1 MKFSQMEY
9 KRPKLEEI
17 FVEIEKLTE
26 QFKNAQT
33 GEAQYE
39 ILKEYDSLTSN
50 IQTMSSIS
58 HVRYTINTKDEFYS
72 NEKDFYDEN
81 MPLLQE
87 KTIEFTKALVG
98 TKFKDYLIGKI
109 GEVAFLNAELE
120 IKAFSPEIISLIQEE
135 NALTSKYQ
143 DLYAKATAEFDGKTL
158 PLPMLTPY
166 KESTDREIRKAAFVA
181 EGKFFDDN
189 QKEFDEIFDKL
200 VKNRTEQ
207 AHKMG
212 YKNFVEL
219 GYIRR
224 TRNCYSPANV
234 DTFRTQVISE
244 IVPVVRSIRENQA
257 KRIGLENLTY
267 YDLPLSFKDGS
278 PTPQGTSDEILAAGR
293 KMYEEMMP
301 ETKEFVTALYDN
313 ELFDVLSKEGKAPG
327 GYCTSFPD
335 YNVPFIF
342 SNFNGTSG
350 DVDVLTHEAGH
361 AFNAYRNLKNNELK
375 NFGTAALESMEIA
388 ETHSMAMEFLTT
400 PWHELFFK
408 EQTAKYKLAHAE
420 DSLIFIPYGC
430 AVDHFQEMVY
440 ANPKMTPEER
450 NETWK
455 KIDKMYRPGTD
466 YDNLPFYGRY
476 AGWQRQLHI
485 YLYPFY
491 YIDYCMAQTMA
502 LQFFA
507 NFLKDKDLAYKK
519 YLEFV
524 DLGGFY
530 TFTEI
535 IEKTGFKSPLK
546 DGSIKEIVD
555 TLKIW
560 LEENQI

>member
-1 MKFSQMEY
+1 MKFSEMKYQ
-9 KRPKLEEI
+9 RPNLDDI
-17 FVEIEKLTE
+17 FAVIAKNTDD
-26 QFKNAQT
+26 FKNAKS

-39 ILKEYDSLTSN
+39 VLKAYDKALSNYSTMASLSRT
-50 IQTMSSIS
+50 
-58 HVRYTINTKDEFYS
+58 RYTINTKDEFYTK
-72 NEKDFYDEN
+72 EKTFFDEIG
-81 MPLLQE
+81 PLVQE
-87 KTIEFTKALVG
+87 KAIEFTKVLVASP
-98 TKFKDYLIGKI
+98 FKDYLITKI

-120 IKAFSPEIISLIQEE
+120 LKAFSPEIVELMQEE
-135 NALTSKYQ
+135 NSIASEYQ
-143 DLYAKATAEFDGKTL
+143 ALYASATAEFDGKTL

-166 KESTDREIRKAAFVA
+166 KESTDRELRKTAFIA

-189 QKEFDEIFDKL
+189 RAKFDELFDKL

-212 YKNFVEL
+212 YKNYVEL
-219 GYIRR
+219 AYIRR
-224 TRNCYSPANV
+224 ARNCYDASAVAN
-234 DTFRTQVISE
+234 FRNQVISE
-244 IVPVVRSIRENQA
+244 IVPVVSEIRENQR
-257 KRIGLENLTY
+257 KRIGLDSLTY
-267 YDLPLSFKDGS
+267 YDMPLSFKDGS

-301 ETKEFVTALYDN
+301 ETKEFITALYDN

-327 GYCTSFPD
+327 GYCTSFED

-361 AFNAYRNLKNNELK
+361 AFNAYRNLNNNELK
-375 NFGTAALESMEIA
+375 NFGAASLESMEIA

-400 PWHELFFK
+400 PWHHLFFK
-408 EQTAKYKLAHAE
+408 DQTAKYKLAHAE

-430 AVDHFQEMVY
+430 EVDHFQEMVY
-440 ANPKMTPEER
+440 SNPEMTPEQR
-450 NETWK
+450 NETWEK
-455 KIDKMYRPGTD
+455 LDKMYRPNTD

-507 NFLKDKDLAYKK
+507 EFLKDKDLAYKK

-530 TFTEI
+530 TFVDSIKT
-535 IEKTGFKSPLK
+535 TGFKSPLEV
-546 DGSIKEIVD
+546 GSIKSIVD
-555 TLKIW
+555 TLKVW
-560 LEENQI
+560 LADNQV

>member
-1 MKFSQMEY
+1 MNDFKSA
-9 KRPKLEEI
+9 KSGEE
-17 FVEIEKLTE
+17 
-26 QFKNAQT
+26 
-33 GEAQYE
+33 QYE
-39 ILKEYDSLTSN
+39 VLKEYDKLISKFS
-50 IQTMSSIS
+50 TMGSVS

-72 NEKDFYDEN
+72 KEKDFYDEVS
-81 MPLLQE
+81 PLIQE
-87 KTIEFTKALVG
+87 KTIEFTKVLVASE
-98 TKFKDYLIGKI
+98 FKDFLVSKI

-120 IKAFSPEIISLIQEE
+120 LKSFSPEIVELMQEE
-135 NALTSKYQ
+135 NALTSEYQ
-143 DLYAKATAEFDGKTL
+143 ALYASATAEFDGKTL

-166 KESTDREIRKAAFVA
+166 KESTDREVRKAAFVA

-189 QKEFDEIFDKL
+189 QEKFDELFDKL
-200 VKNRTEQ
+200 VKNRTAQ

-224 TRNCYSPANV
+224 TRNCYSPADVEN
-234 DTFRTQVISE
+234 FRSQVIAE
-244 IVPVVRSIRENQA
+244 IVPVVAEIRENQA
-257 KRIGLENLTY
+257 KRIGLENLTF
-267 YDLPLSFKDGS
+267 YDMPLSFKDGS

-313 ELFDVLSKEGKAPG
+313 ELFDVLSKDGKAPG
-327 GYCTSFPD
+327 GYCTSFSE

-361 AFNAYRNLKNNELK
+361 AFNAYRNLNNNELK
-375 NFGTAALESMEIA
+375 NFGTASLESMEIA

-430 AVDHFQEMVY
+430 SVDHFQEMVY
-440 ANPKMTPEER
+440 ANPDMTAEER
-450 NETWK
+450 NEAWK
-455 KIDKMYRPGTD
+455 KLDNMYRPGID

-507 NFLKDKDLAYKK
+507 EFLKDKDLAYKK

-530 TFTEI
+530 TFVDSIKT
-535 IEKTGFKSPLK
+535 TGFKSPLEN
-546 DGSIKEIVD
+546 GSIKSIVD
-555 TLKIW
+555 TLKDW
-560 LEENQI
+560 LSENQV